1 MTVMPQARTAG
12 ALLVFFLTAAGC
24 HRYEPAPESRVK
36 SVEARIDG
44 ITCPTCVPPLTASL
58 KNHYKQSAVDVS
70 DEKDTATIQFAENE
84 SFSPAE
90 FRAAVERV
98 RMHVIKVRMQAC
110 GTVQTTDGKKWLTA
124 GSNRFLLQ
132 SDGDLPPDE
141 PVCADGTLD
150 SQGDPATFRVSAFKL
165 QGAAGH

>member
-1 MTVMPQARTAG
+1 MAAMPHARTAG
-12 ALLVFFLTAAGC
+12 TLLILFLLAPAAAC
-24 HRYEPAPESRVK
+24 QRHAPESRVK

-58 KNHYKQSAVDVS
+58 KRHYKESAVDVS

-84 SFSPAE
+84 AFSPAE

-98 RMHVIKVRMQAC
+98 RMHVIRVRMQAC
-110 GTVQTTDGKKWLTA
+110 GTVQTADGKKWLTA

-150 SQGDPATFRVSAFKL
+150 SQGDPATFHVSAFRV
-165 QGAAGH
+165 QGASGH

>member
-1 MTVMPQARTAG
+1 MTAMPQARTAG
-12 ALLVFFLTAAGC
+12 ALLAFFLTAAGC

-58 KNHYKQSAVDVS
+58 KNHYQQSAVEVS

-110 GTVQTTDGKKWLTA
+110 GTVQTVEGKKWLTA
-124 GSNRFLLQ
+124 GSTRFLLQ
-132 SDGDLPPDE
+132 SDGDLPPDQ

-150 SQGDPATFRVSAFKL
+150 SQGDPATFRVSAFKR